1 MNVQSLTFLV
11 FLTGTVCLCRM
22 AGRWGRQ
29 WQITLLLAAWSILS
43 FTGVVT
49 FIYSNF

>member
-29 WQITLLLAAWSILS
+29 WQITLLLAASLI
-43 FTGVVT
+43 F
-49 FIYSNF
+49 

>member
-1 MNVQSLTFLV
+1 MSIPTWALYVLV
-11 FLTGTVCLCRM
+11 
-22 AGRWGRQ
+22 
-29 WQITLLLAAWSILS
+29 LAAWSILS